1 MHNQVRYL
9 PEDIVNHIV
18 CERTENLDQFDLPNL
33 HSLSQISPLRYY
45 WDKALRLGGFRRHLG
60 FLVREAKRH
69 KAQILHS
76 HFGNVGW
83 QNIGASI
90 RTGAE
95 HIVSFYGY
103 DVNYL
108 PKLASVWYERYRQL
122 FAQVTR
128 VLCEGPHMAFCIM
141 ELGCPQH
148 KVQVH
153 HLGISTAEIQ
163 YKPRVWEAHRPLR
176 TLIACSFQ
184 EKKGIPYAI
193 EALGRI
199 SKTIP
204 LEITIIGD
212 ANHEPRSQAE
222 KNRILEAIEKHHMG
236 SKTRMLGYQPH
247 TVLLEEAYG
256 HHIFISP
263 SVTAAD
269 GDTEG
274 GAPVT
279 ILEMAATGMPV
290 VSSYHCDIPEI
301 IQDGVTGFLAPER
314 DVDALCE
321 ALRRLIG
328 DRESWSRIAAAARRH
343 VEREF
348 NARHQGARLAE
359 IYRQVAGS

>member
-1 MHNQVRYL
+1 MTQASFIDTVGRKLTVIHSFPTWLPITQTWMHNQVRYL

-184 EKKGIPYAI
+184 EK
-193 EALGRI
+193 R
-199 SKTIP
+199 
-204 LEITIIGD
+204 
-212 ANHEPRSQAE
+212 
-222 KNRILEAIEKHHMG
+222 G
-236 SKTRMLGYQPH
+236 SP
-247 TVLLEEAYG
+247 
-256 HHIFISP
+256 
-263 SVTAAD
+263 
-269 GDTEG
+269 
-274 GAPVT
+274 
-279 ILEMAATGMPV
+279 MP
-290 VSSYHCDIPEI
+290 
-301 IQDGVTGFLAPER
+301 
-314 DVDALCE
+314 
-321 ALRRLIG
+321 
-328 DRESWSRIAAAARRH
+328 
-343 VEREF
+343 
-348 NARHQGARLAE
+348 
-359 IYRQVAGS
+359 